1 MARDPLVPLLKLRRL
16 AVDDARHSLADCL
29 AREDAT
35 EKALAEAEGALE
47 RETLAAQSSASDGE
61 VEAFAAWLPYGR
73 LAVQKAQS
81 ARDAAAVETT
91 LGRAALTLARS
102 AAEGVEKLIE
112 QHQQAREAEAAAR
125 ERAVLDEAGQ
135 RKRPRD

>member
-16 AVDDARHSLADCL
+16 AVDQARQGLAECL
-29 AREDAT
+29 AREEVT
-35 EKALAEAEGALE
+35 EKVLAEAEAALE
-47 RETLAAQSSASDGE
+47 RETLAAQASASDGE

-73 LAVQKAQS
+73 MAVQKAQS

-102 AAEGVEKLIE
+102 AAEAVEKLIE
-112 QHQQAREAEAAAR
+112 QRRQKNDAEAEQR

-135 RKRPRD
+135 RKKRQD